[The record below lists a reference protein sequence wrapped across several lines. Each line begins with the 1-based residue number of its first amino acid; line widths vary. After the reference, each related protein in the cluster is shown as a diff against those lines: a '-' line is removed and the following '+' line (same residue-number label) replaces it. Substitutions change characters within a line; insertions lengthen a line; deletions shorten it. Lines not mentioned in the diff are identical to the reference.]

1 MPRSKQRKR
10 HHEQQRSGPL
20 VKTNQKRSTVTAGV
34 IFFALVGLG
43 ISYFATDGSI
53 LWIAIGTIA
62 GGVCGY
68 FFGKEMD
75 KAFLKGKN

>member
-10 HHEQQRSGPL
+10 HHEPQRSASL
-20 VKTNQKRSTVTAGV
+20 VKTNKKRSTVNAGI

-43 ISYFATDGSI
+43 IAYFATDASI
-53 LWIAIGTIA
+53 LWIVIGAVI
-62 GGVCGY
+62 GGACGY

-75 KAFLKGKN
+75 KALLKEKK